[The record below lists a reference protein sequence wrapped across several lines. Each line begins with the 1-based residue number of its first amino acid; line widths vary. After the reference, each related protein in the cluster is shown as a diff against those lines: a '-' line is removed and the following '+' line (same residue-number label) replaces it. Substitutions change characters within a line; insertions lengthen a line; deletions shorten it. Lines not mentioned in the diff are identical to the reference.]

1 MSLFFLFLLSF
12 VQVLLREVCHS
23 VVGTIL
29 PVVRHLPNAQ
39 LLVVVEI
46 HRGHD
51 VVTLIVVDFKLCNS
65 SSSSRYVVATNVMME
80 SALCVH
86 GPDLFV
92 GRNKLRCTYSYLF
105 MLHALTQL
113 LEWICT
119 YPTPLFFNTIIIAK
133 SEKQRK
139 QKIIPHNGVY
149 HPGWRQWDNKK
160 IAFQFT
166 VKRKKNI

>member
-1 MSLFFLFLLSF
+1 M
-12 VQVLLREVCHS
+12 QVLLREVRHS

-113 LEWICT
+113 LE
-119 YPTPLFFNTIIIAK
+119 
-133 SEKQRK
+133 
-139 QKIIPHNGVY
+139 
-149 HPGWRQWDNKK
+149 
-160 IAFQFT
+160 
-166 VKRKKNI
+166 